1 MVWAYRTAGIPDN
14 LFERSEEVPIT
25 KEEIRALVIS
35 KLRLRENSWVI
46 DVGCGSGSITVE
58 LCIQV
63 PNGQVFGIDSDEAA
77 IDLTKRNLL
86 KFGMKAN
93 LFLGQAQEI
102 LPTLPQVDAVIIG
115 GSSGDLTRLA
125 DLALSRLKTGGRI
138 VFDTILIETLC
149 LINGLIKKNSLYE
162 IDITQVIVT
171 KSKVISAGTMMVER
185 NPVKIV
191 SAAKPKMI
199 TKLE

>member
-1 MVWAYRTAGIPDN
+1 MVWAYSTAGIPDS
-14 LFERSEEVPIT
+14 LFERSEMVPIT

-35 KLRLRENSWVI
+35 KLRLRDNSWVI

-77 IDLTKRNLL
+77 IDLTKKNLSR
-86 KFGMKAN
+86 FGMKAN

-125 DLALSRLKTGGRI
+125 DLALNRLKTGGRI

-149 LINGLIKKNSLYE
+149 LINGLIKKNSLYD

-171 KSKVISAGTMMVER
+171 KSKVVSTGTMMVAR
-185 NPVKIV
+185 NPVTIV
-191 SAAKPKMI
+191 SAAKP
-199 TKLE
+199 

>member
-1 MVWAYRTAGIPDN
+1 MVWTYRTAGIPDN
-14 LFERSEEVPIT
+14 LFERSEKVPIT

-149 LINGLIKKNSLYE
+149 LINGLIKKNSLYD

-171 KSKVISAGTMMVER
+171 KSKMVSTGTMMVAR
-185 NPVKIV
+185 NPVTIV
-191 SAAKPKMI
+191 SAAKP
-199 TKLE
+199 

>member
-14 LFERSEEVPIT
+14 LFERSEKVPIT

-125 DLALSRLKTGGRI
+125 DLALSRLKIGGRI

-149 LINGLIKKNSLYE
+149 LINGLIKKNSLCD

-171 KSKVISAGTMMVER
+171 KSKVVSAGTMMVAR
-185 NPVKIV
+185 NPVTIV
-191 SAAKPKMI
+191 SAAKP
-199 TKLE
+199 

>member
-14 LFERSEEVPIT
+14 LFERSEMVPIT

-35 KLRLRENSWVI
+35 KLRLREDSWVI

-63 PNGQVFGIDSDEAA
+63 PNGQIFGIDADEAA
-77 IDLTKRNLL
+77 IDLTRRNLSR
-86 KFGMKAN
+86 FGMKAN

-125 DLALSRLKTGGRI
+125 DLALNRLKTGGRI

-149 LINGLIKKNSLYE
+149 LINGLIKKNSLYD

-171 KSKVISAGTMMVER
+171 KSKVVSTGTMMVAR
-185 NPVKIV
+185 NPVTIV
-191 SAAKPKMI
+191 SAAKP
-199 TKLE
+199 

>member
-14 LFERSEEVPIT
+14 LFERSEKVPIT

-102 LPTLPQVDAVIIG
+102 VPTLPQVDAVIIG

-125 DLALSRLKTGGRI
+125 DLALNRLKTGGRI

-149 LINGLIKKNSLYE
+149 LINGLIKKNSLYD

-171 KSKVISAGTMMVER
+171 KSKVVSAGTMMVAR
-185 NPVKIV
+185 NPVTIV
-191 SAAKPKMI
+191 SAAKP
-199 TKLE
+199 

>member
-1 MVWAYRTAGIPDN
+1 MVWAYRTPGIPDN

-35 KLRLRENSWVI
+35 KLRLSENSWVI

-171 KSKVISAGTMMVER
+171 KSKVISAGTMMVAR
-185 NPVKIV
+185 NPVTIV
-191 SAAKPKMI
+191 SAAKP
-199 TKLE
+199 

>member
-1 MVWAYRTAGIPDN
+1 MVWAYRTAGIPDD
-14 LFERSEEVPIT
+14 LFERSEKVPIT

-58 LCIQV
+58 LGIQV

-93 LFLGQAQEI
+93 LFLGHAQEI

-149 LINGLIKKNSLYE
+149 LINGLIKKNSLCD

-171 KSKVISAGTMMVER
+171 KSKVVSAGTMMVAR
-185 NPVKIV
+185 NPVTIV
-191 SAAKPKMI
+191 SAAKP
-199 TKLE
+199 

>member
-171 KSKVISAGTMMVER
+171 KSKVISAGTMMVAR
-185 NPVKIV
+185 NPVAIV
-191 SAAKPKMI
+191 SAAKP
-199 TKLE
+199 

>member
-171 KSKVISAGTMMVER
+171 KSKVISAGTMMVAR
-185 NPVKIV
+185 NPVTIV
-191 SAAKPKMI
+191 SAAKP
-199 TKLE
+199 

>member
-14 LFERSEEVPIT
+14 LFERSENVPIT

-125 DLALSRLKTGGRI
+125 DLALNRLKTGGRI

-149 LINGLIKKNSLYE
+149 LINGLIKKNSLYD

-171 KSKVISAGTMMVER
+171 KSKAVSAGTMMVAR
-185 NPVKIV
+185 NPVTIV
-191 SAAKPKMI
+191 SAAKA
-199 TKLE
+199 

>member
-14 LFERSEEVPIT
+14 LFERSESVPIT

-35 KLRLRENSWVI
+35 KLRLKENSWAI

-77 IDLTKRNLL
+77 IDLTKRNLS
-86 KFGMKAN
+86 KFGLKAS
-93 LFLGQAQEI
+93 LLLGQAQEI
-102 LPTLPQVDAVIIG
+102 LPTLPQVDAVIVG

-125 DLALSRLKTGGRI
+125 DLALNRLRTGGRI

-149 LINGLIKKNSLYE
+149 LINNLIKQNSFYDL
-162 IDITQVIVT
+162 DITQVIVT
-171 KSKVISAGTMMVER
+171 KSKVVSAGTMMVAR
-185 NPVKIV
+185 NPVTIV
-191 SAAKPKMI
+191 SAAKP
-199 TKLE
+199 

>member
-14 LFERSEEVPIT
+14 LFERSEKVPIT

-115 GSSGDLTRLA
+115 GSSGDMRRLA
-125 DLALSRLKTGGRI
+125 DLALNRLKTGGRI

-149 LINGLIKKNSLYE
+149 LINGLIKENSLYD
-162 IDITQVIVT
+162 IDITQAIVT
-171 KSKVISAGTMMVER
+171 KSKMVSAGTMMVAR
-185 NPVKIV
+185 NPVTIV
-191 SAAKPKMI
+191 SAAKP
-199 TKLE
+199 